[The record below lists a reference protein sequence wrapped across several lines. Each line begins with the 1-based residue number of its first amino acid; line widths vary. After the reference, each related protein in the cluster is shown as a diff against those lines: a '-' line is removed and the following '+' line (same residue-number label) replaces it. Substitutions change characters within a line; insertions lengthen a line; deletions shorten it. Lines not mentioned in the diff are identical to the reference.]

1 MNIFLGGLVCA
12 RHCAQGW
19 GYNAEPARQL
29 LPPSLM
35 GHMFCQA
42 SLGAQT
48 VKNLSAVQETWVR
61 SLGWEGPLE
70 IGVSLLSLFLIKDTF
85 KF

>member
-1 MNIFLGGLVCA
+1 
-12 RHCAQGW
+12 
-19 GYNAEPARQL
+19 
-29 LPPSLM
+29 M